1 MRIQTMSDGIIG
13 KNLAEIMYNNTGK
26 EIN

>member
-13 KNLAEIMYNNTGK
+13 KNLAEIMYNTGK